1 MARLRLSPA
10 VVAFS
15 VALGTLVG
23 GESPGS
29 GRTGAGGT
37 APASGPPMVLPVTA
51 RWCLG
56 PSGSAPCLGLEVPQG
71 DRQYGWGLQ
80 LRPRLPP
87 LRGMWFRFDPP
98 VPARFWMHR
107 TPEPLDML
115 FVRDGRV
122 VAIEAATPCPR
133 LPCRSYGPEEP
144 VDGVVEV
151 AAGEAAR
158 LGLVVGSPAP
168 IEALPPPPS
177 PAAPPLNPGRRR
189 APAPD

>member
-1 MARLRLSPA
+1 MKRSPPQMKRCPRLRRPA
-10 VVAFS
+10 A
-15 VALGTLVG
+15 ALGLALSAWLGIWEATAA
-23 GESPGS
+23 GE
-29 GRTGAGGT
+29 
-37 APASGPPMVLPVTA
+37 GPPMVLPVTA

-56 PSGSAPCLGLEVPQG
+56 PTGSPPCIGLEVPQG
-71 DRQYGWGLQ
+71 ERQYAWGLQ
-80 LRPRLPP
+80 QRPRLPP

-115 FVRDGRV
+115 FVRNGHI

-144 VDGVVEV
+144 VDGVVEL
-151 AAGEAAR
+151 AAGEAER

-168 IEALPPPPS
+168 IEPQPP
-177 PAAPPLNPGRRR
+177 APPEDPLRSGRRR
-189 APAPD
+189 APAPG